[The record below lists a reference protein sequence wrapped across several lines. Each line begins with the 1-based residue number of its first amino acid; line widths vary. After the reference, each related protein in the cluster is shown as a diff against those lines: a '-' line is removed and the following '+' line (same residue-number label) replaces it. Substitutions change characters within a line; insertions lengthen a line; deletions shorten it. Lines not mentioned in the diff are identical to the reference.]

1 LAHAQDRVLKLYNKR
16 LAKKFPNPTP
26 VKASVSKITESS
38 SKASLPQVQNSP
50 FKMDV
55 DLPSVLNTSI
65 LGELAN
71 ADDIVSLGSPE
82 DWGLNNQNSGYD
94 LYVHSPTVFY
104 HSLTISAQ
112 SPTTCANI
120 TAATR
125 NFITSSNVVYMA
137 RCDNKFV
144 LPASPI
150 AENLQRCDRA
160 LCTICKGKEAP
171 YSYSY
176 NDEWFLNSGAS
187 AYFTPF
193 ESNFISMTQGNY
205 SRVEIAN
212 SKAPLFI
219 VAVGTVLI
227 KHEIID
233 PKNRTTRTTIFK
245 LWPVY
250 CVPGITIRL
259 LSTGQLLQSGLS
271 IEGTMDSST
280 FCGSSSDTVL
290 SALPN
295 LWGSIQVIRTYIIK
309 NNVSNPMSLVTR
321 HPDYEII
328 HC

>member
-1 LAHAQDRVLKLYNKR
+1 MIAMTSLIFTIPCLSSPAVYLSWAI
-16 LAKKFPNPTP
+16 
-26 VKASVSKITESS
+26 SVYFFTIFS
-38 SKASLPQVQNSP
+38 
-50 FKMDV
+50 
-55 DLPSVLNTSI
+55 
-65 LGELAN
+65 
-71 ADDIVSLGSPE
+71 
-82 DWGLNNQNSGYD
+82 
-94 LYVHSPTVFY
+94 
-104 HSLTISAQ
+104 HSLTILAQ
-112 SPTTCANI
+112 SSTTCTNVM
-120 TAATR
+120 AATR
-125 NFITSSNVVYMA
+125 DFVALSSIVCIA
-137 RCDNKFV
+137 RCNNKFV
-144 LPASPI
+144 LLASPI

-193 ESNFISMTQGNY
+193 ESNFISITQGNY

-271 IEGTMDSST
+271 IEGTMDGST